1 MPTPVKHR
9 FLKFCAAVVATAGLC
24 MGVGFLLLSGLKHYS
39 QAPVDSDSGIANAS
53 DFTIAPGDS
62 FRSIT
67 RRLTDMGII
76 HSPLKFRL
84 LARLQKQDKRIKAGE
99 YRLSSNLAP
108 GEILAKFT
116 NGEVI
121 LHQLTVPEGYNLEQ
135 IAQSAATAGFAKAD
149 DFLAAANDPKLI
161 ESLEIDAP
169 SLEGYLFPD
178 TYHFPRA
185 IDPAKIIGTM
195 VRELKSTFTPAW
207 EAAARQSG
215 FTLHEVLTLAS
226 IIEKETGDPA
236 ERALISSVFHN
247 RLKKRMRLETDPTVI
262 YGIPNFDGNL
272 TRKHLHTPGPYNT
285 YLNTGLPPGPIASPG
300 AEAIKAA
307 LFPEKTD
314 YLFFVSKKDGTHH
327 FSTHLTAHNRAVKKY
342 QLTR

>member
-9 FLKFCAAVVATAGLC
+9 FLKFCATVVATACLC
-24 MGVGFLLLSGLKHYS
+24 MGVGFFLLSGLKHYS
-39 QAPVDSDSGIANAS
+39 QAPVDSDSGNANAS

-62 FRSIT
+62 FRPIT

-121 LHQLTVPEGYNLEQ
+121 LHRLTVPEGYNLEQ
-135 IAQSAATAGFAKAD
+135 IAQSVATAGFAKAD

-161 ESLEIDAP
+161 ESLKIDAP

-178 TYHFPRA
+178 TYHFP
-185 IDPAKIIGTM
+185 
-195 VRELKSTFTPAW
+195 LS
-207 EAAARQSG
+207 
-215 FTLHEVLTLAS
+215 
-226 IIEKETGDPA
+226 
-236 ERALISSVFHN
+236 LIH
-247 RLKKRMRLETDPTVI
+247 I
-262 YGIPNFDGNL
+262 
-272 TRKHLHTPGPYNT
+272 
-285 YLNTGLPPGPIASPG
+285 
-300 AEAIKAA
+300 
-307 LFPEKTD
+307 
-314 YLFFVSKKDGTHH
+314 
-327 FSTHLTAHNRAVKKY
+327 
-342 QLTR
+342 